1 MIQDVGLMIQD
12 PGNLKTALK
21 GNIFLISTP
30 AHNLTASAVELWTE
44 SVTGENKV
52 TINYRN
58 YLDLFSTC

>member
-30 AHNLTASAVELWTE
+30 AYNLTASAVELWTE
-44 SVTGENKV
+44 SVTGENK
-52 TINYRN
+52 
-58 YLDLFSTC
+58 

>member
-1 MIQDVGLMIQD
+1 MVQDVGLMIQD

-30 AHNLTASAVELWTE
+30 AYNLTASAVELWTE